1 VAPYVSPILDA
12 YTLSLVCKD
21 LGLTGKAI
29 PKAINGRQYIILS
42 GYAGL
47 GKYLPGTIYSANN
60 RKIIQM
66 AIGSLGIT
74 NMVKRGAR
82 LTIYLTVPLT
92 ILECILRDQATMASL
107 IGHVAT
113 DLAKIG
119 VSAIMSAIAGFI
131 TGAVVSSAAAPII
144 FVIAVGALTGI
155 VLEAFDKQYGLTDKL
170 VATIE
175 KCSQDIVKKKKE
187 LEQTLGRTL
196 QDAERELIWRAYG
209 YDIKNPFSSVPGLR

>member
-1 VAPYVSPILDA
+1 MAPYASPILDT

-21 LGLTGKAI
+21 LGLNGRAT
-29 PKAINGRQYIILS
+29 PKVIKGRQYIVLS
-42 GYAGL
+42 GYAGFRNH
-47 GKYLPGTIYSANN
+47 LPGTVYSASN

-92 ILECILRDQATMASL
+92 ILECILRDQATMSSL
-107 IGHVAT
+107 IGHLAT

-119 VSAIMSAIAGFI
+119 ISAIMSQIFGLLAG
-131 TGAVVSSAAAPII
+131 AMVSSAAAPI
-144 FVIAVGALTGI
+144 FVAIAVCVFSAWALEEI
-155 VLEAFDKQYGLTDKL
+155 DSRYGLTDKL

-175 KCSQDIVKKKKE
+175 EFSQALAKKKEE

-196 QDAERELIWRAYG
+196 QEAERELIWRAYG
-209 YDIKNPFSSVPGLR
+209 YDIKNPFGSVTGLR